1 MAELKGH
8 EPVPATAEPDPR
20 ISKEMFENEKFII
33 NQSTEKISVYICGGG
48 CIYILNKNFCFGC
61 KQSTLHP
68 KIQKPTFV
76 YLLAGDF
83 PIS

>member
-8 EPVPATAEPDPR
+8 EPVPAAAEPEPR

-48 CIYILNKNFCFGC
+48 CIYILNKNFC
-61 KQSTLHP
+61 LHP
-68 KIQKPTFV
+68 KQK
-76 YLLAGDF
+76 LLF
-83 PIS
+83 WM